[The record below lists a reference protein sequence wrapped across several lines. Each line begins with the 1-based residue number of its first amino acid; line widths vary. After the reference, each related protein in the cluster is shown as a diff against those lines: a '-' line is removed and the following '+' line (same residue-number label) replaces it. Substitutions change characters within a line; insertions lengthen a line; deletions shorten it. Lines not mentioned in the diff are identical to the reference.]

1 MEILKSLRDSQPPT
15 SLINLQPEP
24 MLAKESKLDRKIY
37 YFDHVQILS
46 ILTSILVRNNSLVGV
61 IFKHNDSKTIKF
73 IFRNIY
79 YLLAIQVS
87 ETRTVCLQDG
97 KEDINHERLLAVVSF
112 LTHLTLTN
120 FGSSRFETAVK
131 KEICAIFVS

>member
-1 MEILKSLRDSQPPT
+1 M
-15 SLINLQPEP
+15 
-24 MLAKESKLDRKIY
+24 
-37 YFDHVQILS
+37 LS

-87 ETRTVCLQDG
+87 DTRGVCLQDG

-120 FGSSRFETAVK
+120 FGSSRFEVAIK
-131 KEICAIFVS
+131 KEIGSIFVS

>member
-1 MEILKSLRDSQPPT
+1 MEILKSLRDSTPPT
-15 SLINLQPEP
+15 SLISLQPEP
-24 MLAKESKLDRKIY
+24 TLAKECKLDRKIY

-61 IFKHNDSKTIKF
+61 ILKHNDSKTIKF

-87 ETRTVCLQDG
+87 ETRMVYLQDG

-120 FGSSRFETAVK
+120 FGSSRLEIAIK
-131 KEICAIFVS
+131 KEISSIFVN